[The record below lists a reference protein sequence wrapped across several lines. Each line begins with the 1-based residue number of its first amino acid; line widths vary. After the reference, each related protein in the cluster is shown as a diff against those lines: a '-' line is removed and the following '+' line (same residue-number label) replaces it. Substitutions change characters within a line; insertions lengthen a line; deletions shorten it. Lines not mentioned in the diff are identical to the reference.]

1 MRNINKNKDR
11 KILKVILELYQTF
24 SLKNQKLTKL
34 VLLVIGINA
43 IVSTL
48 TVISAAPFISI
59 ISNPEIITNNKFVQ
73 EFIINPFDLNNR
85 EVVFIFCLFLEHLS
99 LFLFIKL
106 SFVSFSHI
114 LLILSTLFSV
124 CVFYYYIIQREI
136 HGKRF

>member
-1 MRNINKNKDR
+1 MYYINFAFTTIGHVVHYR
-11 KILKVILELYQTF
+11 LMIYYYHYCHCFVTKIKKMTEIHNTF
-24 SLKNQKLTKL
+24 NRYLQ
-34 VLLVIGINA
+34 
-43 IVSTL
+43 
-48 TVISAAPFISI
+48 SI
-59 ISNPEIITNNKFVQ
+59 IFSKTLLQSNIIYKLLNV
-73 EFIINPFDLNNR
+73 FDYIKL
-85 EVVFIFCLFLEHLS
+85 VFIFCLFLEHLS